1 VISVVCLKTGNKYP
15 DEYVTKLRS
24 MVKRNLS
31 LLEHRFICFTD
42 SPVAGVEC
50 HKPLTNLPGWWGK
63 LMFFHPEL
71 ENYTGSDRVLYF
83 DLDMTIVRDIS
94 ELALFPAGF
103 SIIKQWKNLKSKNV
117 VIRYNSSCFLL
128 DRAGARK
135 EVWEAFSPQVI
146 CKFRGDQDWI
156 GYVLPLEE
164 TFPSEWFEACENV
177 SKENGPKENTKVIIN
192 NVIDNHKIRDLW
204 WMKRHWR

>member
-1 VISVVCLKTGNKYP
+1 MISVVCLKTGNKYP

-24 MVKRNLS
+24 MVLRNL
-31 LLEHRFICFTD
+31 LLDHRFICFTD
-42 SPVAGVEC
+42 KPVVGVEC
-50 HKPLTNLPGWWGK
+50 HPPLVNLPGWWGK

-128 DRAGARK
+128 DRAGVRK
-135 EVWEAFSPQVI
+135 EVWTVFATQVMK
-146 CKFRGDQDWI
+146 KFRGDQDWI

-177 SKENGPKENTKVIIN
+177 SKENGPKEATKVVIN
-192 NVIDNHKIRDLW
+192 NVIDNHKIKDTW